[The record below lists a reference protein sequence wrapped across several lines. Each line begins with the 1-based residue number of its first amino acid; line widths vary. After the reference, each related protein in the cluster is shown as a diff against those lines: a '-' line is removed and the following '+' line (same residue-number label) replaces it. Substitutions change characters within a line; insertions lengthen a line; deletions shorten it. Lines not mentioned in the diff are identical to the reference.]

1 MKNGSK
7 IRFSQG
13 ECVHEMKIY
22 PSSPCVCVCV
32 CACVR
37 RLKEACGHGSGVG
50 KKLIVGGQRVNR
62 SMSIA

>member
-22 PSSPCVCVCV
+22 PSSRVCG
-32 CACVR
+32 